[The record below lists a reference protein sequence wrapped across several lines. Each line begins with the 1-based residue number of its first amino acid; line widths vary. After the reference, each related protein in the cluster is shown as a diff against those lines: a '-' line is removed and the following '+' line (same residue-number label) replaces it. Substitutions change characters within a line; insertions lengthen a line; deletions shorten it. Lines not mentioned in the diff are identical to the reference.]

1 MNKGSL
7 KGFTA
12 TELVVVLVV
21 LGLLATL
28 SLSRFYAYL
37 AKGRQAE
44 ATVNLA
50 MIGALQETWKFGYGS
65 YNSGPGG
72 GGVGEFGK
80 GDSKNPPNK
89 CSTSRRDEQMKNGLG
104 FRPKDC
110 AKLRYGYTW
119 DATDAHAESHASGEN
134 IYPGCTQTDQWTFSY
149 STGGIENNDPI
160 IKKCEN

>member
-1 MNKGSL
+1 MR

-44 ATVNLA
+44 ATVNLS
-50 MIGALQETWKFGYGS
+50 MIGGLQETWRFGHGS

-72 GGVGEFGK
+72 GGVGEFGST
-80 GDSKNPPNK
+80 DK
-89 CSTSRRDEQMKNGLG
+89 CGTTAGQQMKNELG

-110 AKLRYGYTW
+110 AKLRYGYDWTTSFAS
-119 DATDAHAESHASGEN
+119 ATSHASGEN
-134 IYPGCTQTDQWTFSY
+134 IYPGCTQIDQWKLHY
-149 STGGIENNDPI
+149 SNGNINNNDPV
-160 IKKCEN
+160 IKKCAD

>member
-1 MNKGSL
+1 MN

-44 ATVNLA
+44 ATVNLTL
-50 MIGALQETWKFGYGS
+50 IGSLQETWKFGHGS
-65 YNSGPGG
+65 YNGGPGD
-72 GGVGEFGK
+72 GGVGEFGAT
-80 GDSKNPPNK
+80 DK
-89 CSTSRRDEQMKNGLG
+89 CRTDLTDKQMTNALG

-110 AKLRYGYTW
+110 EGLRYGYNWTTSEAI
-119 DATDAHAESHASGEN
+119 ATSSADDEN
-134 IYPGCTQTDQWTFSY
+134 KYIYPGCAEFDKWELEY
-149 STGGIENNDPI
+149 SSLKLENIVKVIE
-160 IKKCEN
+160 KCVD